1 MCEPECPVDA
11 IQSDTDPGADE
22 WLEYN
27 KEMSEIW
34 PNITMKID
42 PLPHAEKY
50 ADEEGKYMKEKTSE
64 LFGFIFPNIKPSES
78 CNY

>member
-11 IQSDTDPGADE
+11 IQADTDPGADE

-27 KEMSEIW
+27 REMSEIW

-42 PLPHAEKY
+42 PLPDYEKY
-50 ADEEGKYMKEKTSE
+50 TDEEGKFQKYGSK
-64 LFGFIFPNIKPSES
+64 KPGTI
-78 CNY
+78 